1 MTARAI
7 TTFYGSTIGKKV
19 TMAITGL
26 IGFGF
31 VVGHMLGHL
40 LAFKGAEP
48 YNAYA
53 HFLKNSGGLLWGT
66 RLVLLVSIAL
76 HVHCVFALWGRNNE
90 ARPKAYYQR
99 KDLATNYAALTM
111 RYGGLFLLFFILYHL
126 AQFTFGIPAVSE
138 AITGGV
144 PFDEH
149 NPYNNMILGFQ
160 NPVIAG
166 FYIVAMGAL
175 GMHLYHGIWSLTQTL
190 GADHPKYN
198 TLRQQVSIVGT
209 LVVVLGFLAVPIS
222 VLSGVLQPVEP
233 GAAEVE

>member
-7 TTFYGSTIGKKV
+7 TFYESTIGKKV
-19 TMAITGL
+19 TMAVTGL

-31 VVGHMLGHL
+31 LVGHMLGHL
-40 LAFKGAEP
+40 IAFKGAEP

-66 RLVLLVSIAL
+66 RLVLLVAIAL

-90 ARPKAYYQR
+90 ARPRSYYQR

-111 RYGGLFLLFFILYHL
+111 RYGGLVLLLFIVYHL
-126 AQFTFGIPAVSE
+126 AQFTWGIEAVTGGIPYDPE
-138 AITGGV
+138 
-144 PFDEH
+144 
-149 NPYNNMILGFQ
+149 NPYNNMVIGFQ
-160 NPVIAG
+160 SPVISG
-166 FYIVAMGAL
+166 FYILAMAAL

-198 TLRQQVSIVGT
+198 ALRQQAAIAAT
-209 LVVVLGFLAVPIS
+209 LVVVLGFVSVPVS
-222 VLSGVLQPVEP
+222 VLSGVLEPVPPNVGDVPE
-233 GAAEVE
+233 